1 MNSLDKKTGFAFKTL
16 PFFPF
21 STAKVQN
28 PFYFCTKFIN

>member
-1 MNSLDKKTGFAFKTL
+1 MNSLDKKNGLCFQDIAF
-16 PFFPF
+16 FFF